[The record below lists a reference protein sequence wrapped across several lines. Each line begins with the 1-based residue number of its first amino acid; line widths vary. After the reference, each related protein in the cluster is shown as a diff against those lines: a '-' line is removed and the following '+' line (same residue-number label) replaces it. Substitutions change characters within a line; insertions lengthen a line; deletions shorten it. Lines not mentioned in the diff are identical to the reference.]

1 MYRFRHRRISL
12 LLLPSAVRLA
22 TYSPVRLSQ
31 LIRPSASTCSARLAS
46 LLPPRLRRWRTVL
59 PEEAGTGATPQRWA
73 KDASL
78 LSLSGLSP
86 TATSSE
92 AAVSVP
98 TPRSEARAGTAS
110 DTKPA
115 ICSSSSVISSESPG
129 DDERRTSSPA
139 CSQPADLWEG
149 HQDGSAPRLRPAW
162 PWKGRATLP

>member
-1 MYRFRHRRISL
+1 MAPIGCSYVCQGIETEEGRAPGAGKIRQTSRATYRFRHRRISL
-12 LLLPSAVRLA
+12 LLLPSAARLV
-22 TYSPVRLSQ
+22 TYSRVRSSQ

-59 PEEAGTGATPQRWA
+59 TEEAGTGATPQRWA

-98 TPRSEARAGTAS
+98 TPLSVARAGAAS
-110 DTKPA
+110 D
-115 ICSSSSVISSESPG
+115 
-129 DDERRTSSPA
+129 
-139 CSQPADLWEG
+139 
-149 HQDGSAPRLRPAW
+149 
-162 PWKGRATLP
+162 

>member
-22 TYSPVRLSQ
+22 TYSRVRSSQ

-46 LLPPRLRRWRTVL
+46 VLPPRLRRWRTVL
-59 PEEAGTGATPQRWA
+59 PEEAATGATPHKRA

-86 TATSSE
+86 TATSTE

-110 DTKPA
+110 TTNRS
-115 ICSSSSVISSESPG
+115 ICSSSSAISSESAG
-129 DDERRTSSPA
+129 GASHH
-139 CSQPADLWEG
+139 L
-149 HQDGSAPRLRPAW
+149 
-162 PWKGRATLP
+162 